1 MEGAG
6 GSNPPQSTYCDNDN
20 QFLKFAVDEDS
31 PNSYKVTL
39 PKTHMQLWKIAAF
52 VVLVICVGHLIFIFY
67 ESEPDKI
74 ESLKNEPVRR
84 VMLEADYFPILCDIL
99 IVVVIVSG
107 LATGLKRRKKPKFPA
122 GEEENWLMLMLMR
135 IGALSLLGVFYVLIL
150 RKGLEGKGVFRVLR
164 GIQQLSEPAPG
175 SEFYYAEPN
184 SFEQYM
190 VILLSLV
197 IIIII
202 AILVITLFKPKES
215 LEEPI
220 LIALPDILMR
230 RKAFIFDGN
239 SRDVVINAYGAALEE
254 LHKKGFNIPEHFTP
268 REFQQQV
275 NSPHL
280 DQLTHLFV
288 KARYSTHNITP
299 HDSEEALRQ
308 YRILR
313 EAEFDI
319 PHQPPDQSED
329 NL

>member
-1 MEGAG
+1 M
-6 GSNPPQSTYCDNDN
+6 
-20 QFLKFAVDEDS
+20 KFTADKDS

-39 PKTHMQLWKIAAF
+39 PNTHMQLWKIAAF
-52 VVLVICVGHLIFIFY
+52 VILVICVGHLIFIFY
-67 ESEPDKI
+67 ESESGEI
-74 ESLKNEPVRR
+74 ESLENEPVRR

-99 IVVVIVSG
+99 LVVVIVSG
-107 LATGLKRRKKPKFPA
+107 LATGLKRRKKPEIPA

-135 IGALSLLGVFYVLIL
+135 MGALILIGAFYILAL
-150 RKGLEGKGVFRVLR
+150 RKGLEGRGVFRVLR
-164 GIQQLSEPAPG
+164 GIQQLSEPSPG
-175 SEFYYAEPN
+175 SEFYYAEPT

-202 AILVITLFKPKES
+202 AILVITLFKPKEPR
-215 LEEPI
+215 EEPI

-230 RKAFIFDGN
+230 KKAFTFDGDP
-239 SRDVVINAYGAALEE
+239 RDMVINAYGAALEE
-254 LHKKGFNIPEHFTP
+254 LYKKGFNIPEHFTP
-268 REFQQQV
+268 WEFQQQV

-299 HDSEEALRQ
+299 HDSKEALRQ

-313 EAEFDI
+313 EAEFDV
-319 PHQPPDQSED
+319 PRQPPDQPEGD
-329 NL
+329 L